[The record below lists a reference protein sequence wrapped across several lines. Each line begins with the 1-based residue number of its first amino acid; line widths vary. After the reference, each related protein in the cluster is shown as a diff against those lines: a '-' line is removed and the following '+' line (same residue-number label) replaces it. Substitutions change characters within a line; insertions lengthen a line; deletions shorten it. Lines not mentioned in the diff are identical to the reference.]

1 MRLRWLVVGVA
12 ALAVLAGAAVA
23 ADRWAL
29 DAVEDQLTAA
39 VTAQV
44 DSATGGPDA
53 DITGFPF
60 LTQLAAG
67 SLDEVVLTAASATL
81 GDMTLVDADVHARDV
96 STGAPYTARTAHLTA
111 SSVSLPDLELD
122 DVVVRAAGV
131 STADPLTAR
140 TADVTAASARLAG
153 VDLERVVVRAEG
165 VTTGEPFTART
176 AELTGSLSTATLQ
189 GLVAERAGV
198 EDVRLGV
205 QDGRVTATTAVLG
218 LDVEAE
224 VVPRPQGRT
233 IAVEVVSVS
242 VGGATVDIADLPRR
256 VRAQLSELTLPVDGL
271 PEGVELTDVT
281 VEAAGARI
289 TAAGSDVTL
298 GGP

>member
-1 MRLRWLVVGVA
+1 MGLRWVVVGGVG
-12 ALAVLAGAAVA
+12 LAVLAGAAVA

-53 DITGFPF
+53 RITGFPF

-67 SLDEVVLTAASATL
+67 SLDDVVLTAGSATL
-81 GDMTLVDADVHARDV
+81 GDLTLVDADVHALDV
-96 STGAPYTARTAHLTA
+96 STGAPYTARTARLTA
-111 SSVSLPDLELD
+111 SSVVLPDLELR
-122 DVVVRAAGV
+122 DVVVRATGV
-131 STADPLTAR
+131 TTEQPLTAQ
-140 TADVTAASARLAG
+140 TADVTATSARLAG
-153 VDLERVVVRAEG
+153 VDLQRVEVRATG
-165 VTTGEPFTART
+165 VTTGEPFTADS
-176 AELTGSLSTATLQ
+176 AELVGSLSTATLQ
-189 GLVAERAGV
+189 ELVAARAGV
-198 EDVRLGV
+198 EGVRLGIEA
-205 QDGRVTATTAVLG
+205 GRVTARTDVLG
-218 LDVEAE
+218 LDVVAE

-256 VRAQLSELTLPVDGL
+256 VRAQLSEISLPVEGL

-281 VEAAGARI
+281 VEADGARI
-289 TAAGSDVTL
+289 TAAGRGVTL
-298 GGP
+298 GAS